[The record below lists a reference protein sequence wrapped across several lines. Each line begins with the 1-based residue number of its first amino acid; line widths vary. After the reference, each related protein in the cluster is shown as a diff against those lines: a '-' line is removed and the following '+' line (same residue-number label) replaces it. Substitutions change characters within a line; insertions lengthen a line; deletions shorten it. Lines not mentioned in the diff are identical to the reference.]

1 MQFLVAIGY
10 LFCVLGIVMNVLGGL
25 NFLAIAYRQG
35 AGWFLS
41 CALVPFFGWIF
52 FLFNARNTLRPVVIQ
67 VAGAV
72 IYSLGCW
79 LKAVPPQGWQ

>member
-1 MQFLVAIGY
+1 MVINI
-10 LFCVLGIVMNVLGGL
+10 LGELR
-25 NFLAIAYRQG
+25 FLAIAYRQG

-52 FLFNARNTLRPVVIQ
+52 FLFNAKNTLRPVAIQ

-72 IYSLGCW
+72 IFFLGCW
-79 LKAVPPQGWQ
+79 LKAVQPPG